1 MTSGSRPKCSCKS
14 SLYSHMMRDRFKNL
28 TYSYVQ
34 ISQTK
39 GCGYLIIFISFLL
52 IISGA
57 IIFFIEKKKMIND
70 PSLKIGLVKQIDNL
84 EKGYKLYVSYSPN
97 NDENYIEKIM
107 ILKHKPTD
115 STVYIQVRED
125 GTITLYRKCIKY
137 LCIPLIL
144 FVLAL
149 FLAICGC

>member
-14 SLYSHMMRDRFKNL
+14 SLYSHMMRGRFKNL

-34 ISQTK
+34 SSQTK

-57 IIFFIEKKKMIND
+57 IIFFIGKKKMIND

-84 EKGYKLYVSYSPN
+84 EKGCKLYVSY
-97 NDENYIEKIM
+97 
-107 ILKHKPTD
+107 KHKPTD

-125 GTITLYRKCIKY
+125 GTITLYRKCLKY

-149 FLAICGC
+149 FLAICGG